1 MYKTLSDSKIILALA
16 VPAILQT
23 LVRSSFM
30 ILDAYWVGK
39 LGSLQLAA
47 LTVAT
52 FIVWGE
58 IALGEMVATG
68 TNSLVAQST
77 GAGNKELSRQIST
90 INIVNTFF
98 HSLILGSLLIPILPI
113 LYFIINLNPEQA
125 TLANK
130 YLIPFSLGLPCFTL
144 LSTVTAIF
152 RGYGDTKTPF
162 YLLLFS
168 LGLNMFLTPFL
179 IFGINGFMQLGLPG
193 AAYATLIT
201 YFIGFLTGYRIL
213 RNRGLINSIFKY
225 KFNKNITLETL
236 KIGTPI
242 SLNGVAFSMIY
253 VFVARFVAD
262 YGTIG
267 LASMGIGHRSESIAY
282 QITVGF
288 SLAATVLVGQNIG
301 ADNPDRAEKLS
312 WKIFGICS
320 MVMAVYMVLL
330 FSFSSQIAGFFTNDP
345 GVITAASSYNK
356 IAAIVLIFSAAEVIL
371 SGAFSGA
378 GDTMPPAIIGL
389 PFNLLRI
396 PFAALFSPWLGLT
409 GIWIA
414 ICLTVVL
421 KGVIIAIWFKRGKW
435 KTKKSRIVS
444 KGNILELTQVE

>member
-1 MYKTLSDSKIILALA
+1 MDKIRSDSKIILALA
-16 VPAILQT
+16 IPAILQT

-58 IALGEMVATG
+58 MSLGEMVATG

-77 GAGNKELSRQIST
+77 GAGNSELSKEIST
-90 INIVNTFF
+90 INLVNTFF
-98 HSLILGSLLIPILPI
+98 HSLILGALVIPLLPL

-125 TLANK
+125 VLANR
-130 YLIPFSLGLPCFTL
+130 YLIPFSLGLPCVTL
-144 LSTVTAIF
+144 LATITAIF

-168 LGLNMFLTPFL
+168 LGLNMFLTPAL
-179 IFGINGFMQLGLPG
+179 IFGINGFLRLELQG

-213 RNRGLINSIFKY
+213 RKRNLVNSIFHY
-225 KFNKNITLETL
+225 KFKKNITLETL

-262 YGTIG
+262 YGTTG
-267 LASMGIGHRSESIAY
+267 LAAMGIGHRSESIAY

-288 SLAATVLVGQNIG
+288 SLAATVLVGHNIG
-301 ADNPDRAEKLS
+301 AGNPDRAERLT
-312 WKIFGICS
+312 WKIFRIS
-320 MVMAVYMVLL
+320 AIVMIAYSVIL
-330 FSFSSQIAGFFTNDP
+330 FFFSSQIAWLFTDEAP
-345 GVITAASSYNK
+345 VISAASSYNK
-356 IAAIVLIFSAAEVIL
+356 IAAIVLIFSAAEVVL

-378 GDTMPPAIIGL
+378 GDTLPPALIGL
-389 PFNLLRI
+389 PMNLLRI

-414 ICLTVVL
+414 ICTTVVL
-421 KGVIIAIWFKRGKW
+421 KGIIVAIWFKRGKW
-435 KTKKSRIVS
+435 KTKKSKIIA
-444 KGNILELTQVE
+444 KANILELTQVQ